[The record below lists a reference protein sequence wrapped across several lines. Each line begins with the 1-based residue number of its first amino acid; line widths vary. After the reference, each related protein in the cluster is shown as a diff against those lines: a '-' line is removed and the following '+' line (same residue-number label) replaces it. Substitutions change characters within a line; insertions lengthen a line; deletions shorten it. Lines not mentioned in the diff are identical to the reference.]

1 MEFIF
6 NIFNRGVVS
15 VAQEITQM
23 NFYVICN
30 YTEVFNVGV
39 WGVDFL
45 RAVVYE

>member
-23 NFYVICN
+23 NVDVICN
-30 YTEVFNVGV
+30 YMEVFNMGV
-39 WGVDFL
+39 WGC
-45 RAVVYE
+45 